1 MRPVVGSPHRRQGS
15 AGGDAGRGAR
25 HRRAGRGRS
34 PAHANGTVDA
44 FVNRWNG
51 SYADYDG
58 AYGAQCVDLFN
69 YYNRDVVKAPRIA
82 VNYAAQLFGAAPS
95 SHYELSPGV
104 TPQR

>member
-1 MRPVVGSPHRRQGS
+1 MAMLGVVLGIVGL
-15 AGGDAGRGAR
+15 AGVS
-25 HRRAGRGRS
+25 S

-95 SHYELSPGV
+95 VVRPVQQVHRAIRFARRGRVP
-104 TPQR
+104 T